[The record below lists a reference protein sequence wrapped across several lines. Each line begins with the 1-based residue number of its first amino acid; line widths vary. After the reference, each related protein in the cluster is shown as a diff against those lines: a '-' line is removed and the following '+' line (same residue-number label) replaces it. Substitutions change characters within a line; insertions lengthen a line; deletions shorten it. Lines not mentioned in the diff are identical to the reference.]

1 MNLREGGS
9 GGEPSIRVLL
19 IDGENNSAEELKALL
34 QTFDQS
40 FKVDIIST
48 PDLVPNLLEEH
59 DYDCLIIDDNSTK
72 TETLRLSKN
81 VRGTADVPM
90 ILLTDQAHE
99 YSATEDADWGRNIHI
114 HQRND
119 PNCYELLGSH
129 VWRVVNDWWSSR
141 KRDTMLRVLQVL
153 NQRRKLDSILNE
165 IVKIIMGYTGIE
177 AVGIRLQEG
186 DDYPYYAFEG
196 FPDDHILMENSL
208 CAYDPE
214 GQPYRD
220 EMGRPILECMC
231 GNILRGRFDP
241 SKPFFSEGGSF
252 WTNSTQ
258 DLLTTTTAEDRL
270 TKTRNICHIEGY
282 RSVALIPIRYSYETI
297 GLLQLNDRRTD
308 RFTPSMIRFMEELA
322 ESIGAVLMSA
332 MRERQV
338 KETAEHYRA
347 IFESVA
353 DPVLLIDIDD
363 FTLLQSNEAA
373 RHWALLL
380 NVSPE
385 VDTCHGIVAGRNV
398 PCELF
403 GEECSILR
411 MLESQEKTTMVY
423 RRNHGLGNHFIEE
436 TANPVRDSEGEIV
449 RAVLVVRDFTK
460 RLVSRHQLDFFLEP
474 I

>member
-1 MNLREGGS
+1 MREGGS
-9 GGEPSIRVLL
+9 GGEPPIRVLL
-19 IDGENNSAEELKALL
+19 IGWEDDSARELKESLKAFG
-34 QTFDQS
+34 QGFE
-40 FKVDIIST
+40 VDTIST
-48 PDLVPNLLEEH
+48 PELVPNLLEEH
-59 DYDCLIIDDNSTK
+59 DYDCLIVDDASMK

-99 YSATEDADWGRNIHI
+99 YSAVKDSDWGMNIHL
-114 HQRND
+114 HQKND

-129 VWRVVNDWWSSR
+129 VRRVVVDWRTSR
-141 KRDTMLRVLQVL
+141 KRDTTLRVLQVL

-165 IVKIIMGYTGIE
+165 IVEIIMDYTGID

-186 DDYPYYAFEG
+186 DDYPYYVFEG

-208 CAYDPE
+208 CAYDSE

-220 EMGRPILECMC
+220 EVGRPILECMC
-231 GNILRGRFDP
+231 GNILQGRFDP

-258 DLLTTTTAEDRL
+258 DLLTTTTAEDLL
-270 TKTRNICHIEGY
+270 TKTRNICQLEGY

-297 GLLQLNDRRTD
+297 GLLQLNDR
-308 RFTPSMIRFMEELA
+308 FTPSKIRFMEELA
-322 ESIGAVLMSA
+322 ESIGAVLMNA
-332 MRERQV
+332 MREKQV

-363 FTLLQSNEAA
+363 FTLLRSNEAA
-373 RHWALLL
+373 KRWALLL
-380 NVSPE
+380 NVSLE
-385 VDTCHGIVAGRNV
+385 ADTCHGIVAGRNV

-411 MLESQEKTTMVY
+411 MLEGQEKTAMVY
-423 RRNHGLGNHFIEE
+423 RRDYGPGGNHLIEE
-436 TANPVRDSEGEIV
+436 TASPVRDSEGEIV
-449 RAVLVVRDFTK
+449 KAVLVVRDVTDRILTEE
-460 RLVSRHQLDFFLEP
+460 RLSRFL
-474 I
+474 

>member
-1 MNLREGGS
+1 MREGGS
-9 GGEPSIRVLL
+9 GEEPPIRVLL
-19 IDGENNSAEELKALL
+19 IGWEENSARELKESL
-34 QTFDQS
+34 QAFDQG
-40 FKVDIIST
+40 FEVDIIPT
-48 PDLVPNLLEEH
+48 PELVPNLLEEY
-59 DYDCLIIDDNSTK
+59 DYDCLIVDDSSTK

-81 VRGTADVPM
+81 VRGTADVPL
-90 ILLTDQAHE
+90 ILLTDKAHE
-99 YSATEDADWGRNIHI
+99 YSAAEDADWGINIHL
-114 HQRND
+114 HQKND

-129 VWRVVNDWWSSR
+129 VRRVVNDWWTSR
-141 KRDTMLRVLQVL
+141 KRDTTLRVLQVL
-153 NQRRKLDSILNE
+153 NQRRKLDYILNG
-165 IVKIIMGYTGIE
+165 IVQIIRDYTGID

-186 DDYPYYAFEG
+186 DDYPYYVFEG
-196 FPDDHILMENSL
+196 FPDDHILMENRL
-208 CAYDPE
+208 CAYDSE

-220 EMGRPILECMC
+220 EVGMPVLECMC

-270 TKTRNICHIEGY
+270 TKTRNICHLEGY

-338 KETAEHYRA
+338 RETAEHYRA

-353 DPVLLIDIDD
+353 DPVLLIDVDD

-373 RHWALLL
+373 KHWALLL

-385 VDTCHGIVAGRNV
+385 ADTCHGIIAGRNV

-411 MLESQEKTTMVY
+411 MLEGQEKTAMVY
-423 RRNHGLGNHFIEE
+423 RRDYGPGGNHFIEE
-436 TANPVRDSEGEIV
+436 TASPVRDSEGEIV
-449 RAVLVVRDFTK
+449 RAVLVVRDVTD
-460 RLVSRHQLDFFLEP
+460 RIPVEQQLNKYL
-474 I
+474 

>member
-1 MNLREGGS
+1 MRECGS
-9 GGEPSIRVLL
+9 GEEPLIRVLL
-19 IDGENNSAEELKALL
+19 IGWEDNSARELKRSLKA
-34 QTFDQS
+34 FDQG
-40 FKVDIIST
+40 FEVETIST
-48 PDLVPNLLEEH
+48 PELVPNLLEDH
-59 DYDCLIIDDNSTK
+59 DYDCLIVDDNSMK

-81 VRGTADVPM
+81 VRGTADVPL
-90 ILLTDQAHE
+90 IVLTDQAHE
-99 YSATEDADWGRNIHI
+99 YSAVEDADWGINIHL
-114 HQRND
+114 HQKND

-129 VWRVVNDWWSSR
+129 VRRVVNDWWTSR
-141 KRDTMLRVLQVL
+141 KRDATLRVLRVL

-165 IVKIIMGYTGIE
+165 IVEIIKDYTGID

-186 DDYPYYAFEG
+186 DDYPYYVFEG
-196 FPDDHILMENSL
+196 FPDDHILTENSL
-208 CAYDPE
+208 CAYDSE

-220 EMGRPILECMC
+220 EVGRPILECMC

-270 TKTRNICHIEGY
+270 TKTRNICHLEGY
-282 RSVALIPIRYSYETI
+282 RSVALIPIRYNYETI

-322 ESIGAVLMSA
+322 ECIGAVLMSA
-332 MRERQV
+332 MREKQV

-373 RHWALLL
+373 KHWALLL
-380 NVSPE
+380 NVSLE
-385 VDTCHGIVAGRNV
+385 ADTCHGIVAGRNV

-411 MLESQEKTTMVY
+411 MLESQEKTAMVY
-423 RRNHGLGNHFIEE
+423 QRNHGPASNHFIEE
-436 TANPVRDSEGEIV
+436 TASPVRDSEGEII
-449 RAVLVVRDFTK
+449 RAVLVVRDVTDRIPTEE
-460 RLVSRHQLDFFLEP
+460 RLARY

>member
-1 MNLREGGS
+1 LREGGS
-9 GGEPSIRVLL
+9 GEEPPIRVLL
-19 IDGENNSAEELKALL
+19 IGWEDNSARELKESLKA
-34 QTFDQS
+34 FDQG
-40 FKVDIIST
+40 FEVETIST
-48 PDLVPNLLEEH
+48 PELVPNLLEEH
-59 DYDCLIIDDNSTK
+59 DYDCLIVDDDSMK
-72 TETLRLSKN
+72 VETLRLSKN
-81 VRGTADVPM
+81 VRGTADVPL

-99 YSATEDADWGRNIHI
+99 YSAVQDADWGINIHL
-114 HQRND
+114 HQKND

-129 VWRVVNDWWSSR
+129 VRRVVVDWWASR
-141 KRDTMLRVLQVL
+141 KRDTTLRVLQVL

-165 IVKIIMGYTGIE
+165 IVKIIMDYTGID

-186 DDYPYYAFEG
+186 DDYPYYVFEG

-208 CAYDPE
+208 CAYDSN

-220 EMGRPILECMC
+220 EVGRPILECMC
-231 GNILRGRFDP
+231 GNILQGRFDP

-258 DLLTTTTAEDRL
+258 DLLTTTTAEDLL
-270 TKTRNICHIEGY
+270 TRTRNICQLEGY
-282 RSVALIPIRYSYETI
+282 RSVALIPVRYSYETI

-322 ESIGAVLMSA
+322 QSIGAVLMNA
-332 MRERQV
+332 MREKQV

-353 DPVLLIDIDD
+353 DPVLLIDVDD

-373 RHWALLL
+373 KHWALLL
-380 NVSPE
+380 NVSLE
-385 VDTCHGIVAGRNV
+385 ADTCHGIVAGRNV

-411 MLESQEKTTMVY
+411 MLESQEKTAMVY
-423 RRNHGLGNHFIEE
+423 RRDYGPGGNHFIEE
-436 TANPVRDSEGEIV
+436 TASPVRDSEGEIV
-449 RAVLVVRDFTK
+449 RAVLVVRDVADRILTEE
-460 RLVSRHQLDFFLEP
+460 RLARFL
-474 I
+474 

>member
-1 MNLREGGS
+1 MRECGS
-9 GGEPSIRVLL
+9 GEEPLIRVLL
-19 IDGENNSAEELKALL
+19 IGWEDNSARELKESL
-34 QTFDQS
+34 QGFDQG
-40 FKVDIIST
+40 FEVETIST
-48 PDLVPNLLEEH
+48 PELVPNLLEDH
-59 DYDCLIIDDNSTK
+59 DYDCLIVDDNSMK

-81 VRGTADVPM
+81 VLGTADVPL

-99 YSATEDADWGRNIHI
+99 YSAVEDADWGINIHL
-114 HQRND
+114 HQKND

-129 VWRVVNDWWSSR
+129 VRRVVNDWWTSR
-141 KRDTMLRVLQVL
+141 KRDTTLRVLRVL

-165 IVKIIMGYTGIE
+165 IVEIIKDYTGID

-186 DDYPYYAFEG
+186 DDYPYYVFEG
-196 FPDDHILMENSL
+196 FPDDHILTENSL
-208 CAYDPE
+208 CAYDSE

-220 EMGRPILECMC
+220 EVGRPILECMC

-270 TKTRNICHIEGY
+270 TKTRNICHLEGY
-282 RSVALIPIRYSYETI
+282 RSVALIPIRYNYETI

-322 ESIGAVLMSA
+322 ECIGAVLMSA
-332 MRERQV
+332 MREKQV

-353 DPVLLIDIDD
+353 DPVLLIDVDD

-373 RHWALLL
+373 KHWALLL
-380 NVSPE
+380 NVSLE
-385 VDTCHGIVAGRNV
+385 ADTCHGIVAGRNV

-411 MLESQEKTTMVY
+411 MLESQEKTAMVY
-423 RRNHGLGNHFIEE
+423 QRNHGPGGSHFIEE
-436 TANPVRDSEGEIV
+436 TASPVRDSEGEII
-449 RAVLVVRDFTK
+449 RAVLVVRDVTDRILTEE
-460 RLVSRHQLDFFLEP
+460 RLARFL
-474 I
+474 